1 MHNLV
6 VSLRFEKLT
15 DRTQIECTRS
25 TRAFARWFEV
35 FFSNMASKNCRKY
48 FFRHFFF
55 IWPKI
60 HIYAKNEVYRSKNE
74 KKALLACT
82 LPLRDLSIESEK
94 KIVLFIMKMVPILQY
109 MKHGSIFTEHGSIF
123 TEHGSIFTEHG
134 SIFTEHGSMFT
145 EHGSIFTEH
154 GSIFTEH
161 GSIFTEHDSIFTEHG
176 LCILSNWQKKWL
188 NCRKKVTKSEKNLH
202 YSDKMV
208 TKSALSGWNLGENG
222 PFLRILAPF

>member
-1 MHNLV
+1 M
-6 VSLRFEKLT
+6 SLRFEKLT

-94 KIVLFIMKMVPILQY
+94 KNC
-109 MKHGSIFTEHGSIF
+109 SIY
-123 TEHGSIFTEHG
+123 
-134 SIFTEHGSMFT
+134 
-145 EHGSIFTEH
+145 
-154 GSIFTEH
+154 
-161 GSIFTEHDSIFTEHG
+161 
-176 LCILSNWQKKWL
+176 N
-188 NCRKKVTKSEKNLH
+188 
-202 YSDKMV
+202 
-208 TKSALSGWNLGENG
+208 ENG
-222 PFLRILAPF
+222 SNFTIYEAWFHFYRAWFHFYRAWFHFYGAWFHFYGAWFHFF

>member
-1 MHNLV
+1 M
-6 VSLRFEKLT
+6 SLRFEKLT

-123 TEHGSIFTEHG
+123 TEHGSIFTGHG
-134 SIFTEHGSMFT
+134 F
-145 EHGSIFTEH
+145 IFTEH
-154 GSIFTEH
+154 GSIFLEH
-161 GSIFTEHDSIFTEHG
+161 GSIFFRAWFHFYRAWFHFYRAWFHFYG
-176 LCILSNWQKKWL
+176 AWFMHFVQLA
-188 NCRKKVTKSEKNLH
+188 KKVTKSSEK
-202 YSDKMV
+202 SD
-208 TKSALSGWNLGENG
+208 
-222 PFLRILAPF
+222 